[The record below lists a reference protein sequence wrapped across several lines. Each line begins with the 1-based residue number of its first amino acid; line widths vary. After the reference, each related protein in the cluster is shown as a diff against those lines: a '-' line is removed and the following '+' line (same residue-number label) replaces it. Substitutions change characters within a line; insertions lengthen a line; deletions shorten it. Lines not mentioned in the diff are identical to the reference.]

1 MNGRITHFFL
11 LSLLLAVMSATQLQA
26 QSAAAPNL
34 INVQGKLSDAAGAPI
49 SGELQI
55 TFAIFD
61 EETGGNELWREGPL
75 AITLTRGIYNV
86 LLGST
91 SPLPPEIF
99 KSGSARFLEIT
110 VNGETLAPRQRI
122 TSAAYTI
129 AGNQGEPGP
138 KGDKGD
144 PGPQGP
150 QGPKGDK
157 GDPGEPGPKGDKG
170 DPGPQGPQGPKGD
183 KGDPGGIGTIESAYN
198 FDPAAPTASVIAVAS
213 SAAFAIG
220 QPVMISE
227 PGKAATFGR
236 ITAKPS
242 PTSVEFTPDPTV
254 GDAPT
259 SAVSYSA
266 NLATLAIVGER
277 GAQVK
282 LNNGSITTSLLA
294 EGAVTTTILA
304 DRSVTSTKIADGAIT
319 DANIAAN
326 ANISPSKIRSGSG
339 SGLDADTVDGKH
351 AVELAPRFAQVID
364 FVPAGTLSVDSH
376 LYSNVPGGSGTFTS
390 TGRPLLII
398 FSTSAWQRY
407 LCGSANIEYSIL
419 IGTTRVILGRLGFT
433 VAYQDGSNSTGLRES
448 ANFTRVVTNI
458 PAGTHTVQLQWRLT
472 DPAGCAIAYAD
483 SGDFFQVTIIE
494 GGL

>member
-129 AGNQGEPGP
+129 AGNQ
-138 KGDKGD
+138 
-144 PGPQGP
+144 
-150 QGPKGDK
+150 
-157 GDPGEPGPKGDKG
+157 GEPGPKGDKG

>member
-1 MNGRITHFFL
+1 MNRRITYFFL
-11 LSLLLAVMSATQLQA
+11 LGLLLAVTITTQVRA

-49 SGELQI
+49 SGELQF

-61 EETGGNELWREGPL
+61 EESGGNQLWREGPL
-75 AITLTRGIYNV
+75 TITLTRGIYNV

-144 PGPQGP
+144 PGPQGL
-150 QGPKGDK
+150 
-157 GDPGEPGPKGDKG
+157 PGPKGDKG
-170 DPGPQGPQGPKGD
+170 DPGPQGLPGPKGD
-183 KGDPGGIGTIESAYN
+183 KGDPGGIGIIESAYS
-198 FDPAAPTASVIAVAS
+198 FDPATPTASVIAVAS
-213 SAAFAIG
+213 SGAFAIG

-227 PGKAATFGR
+227 PGKATIFGR

-242 PTSVEFTPDPTV
+242 PTSIEFTPDPTV

-266 NLATLAIVGER
+266 NLASLAIVGER
-277 GAQVK
+277 GAAVK
-282 LNNGSITTSLLA
+282 LNNGSITTNLLA
-294 EGAVTTTILA
+294 NGAVTTSILA
-304 DRSVTSTKIADGAIT
+304 DQSVTSAKIANGAIT

-351 AVELAPRFAQVID
+351 AAELAPRFAQVID
-364 FVPAGTLSVDSH
+364 FVPAGTLSVDSN

-419 IGTTRVILGRLGFT
+419 IGTTRVILGRLSFT

-472 DPAGCAIAYAD
+472 DASGCAIAYAD